1 MPSVGTRG
9 SGHKIKYK
17 KFHLNIRKYTENWH
31 RVPREAVESASLEI
45 FKTPLGNWLW
55 VAVLEQETLHQMA
68 FRGPFP
74 PQTFCDYVI
83 SFLNAR
89 RKW

>member
-45 FKTPLGNWLW
+45 FKNLTGY
-55 VAVLEQETLHQMA
+55 VLVPAAPAGGGTGGSPDM
-68 FRGPFP
+68 P
-74 PQTFCDYVI
+74 PNLSPSTM
-83 SFLNAR
+83 L
-89 RKW
+89 